1 MEIKK
6 QKIAVLNYSAGMDST
21 GLLLHLLANDYL
33 VKCVSFDYGQ
43 RHRIELEKGTEQMNY
58 LKLKGFNIERDII
71 DISFLGKI
79 SNSSL
84 AGKEDIPEG
93 FYEEENMKSTVIEN
107 RNAIF
112 ASITYAYALSLTKKY
127 DTESVIAQ
135 ALHAGDHAIYKDCTE
150 DFRIALEHAFKI
162 GNYDSERVS
171 YYTPYMEG
179 NKTSILKEALIN
191 CEKLNLDFNI
201 IFKNTNT
208 SYNPD
213 PITGKASGK
222 SGADVERILAF
233 NEIGLVDPCEYVD
246 SWEVVLKNALQVEK
260 EYLNKIIK

>member
-1 MEIKK
+1 MSKK

-43 RHRIELEKGTEQMNY
+43 RHKIELERGTQQMEY
-58 LKLKGFNIERDII
+58 LKSQGFNIERDII
-71 DISFLGKI
+71 DIRFLGKI

-93 FYEEENMKSTVIEN
+93 FYAEDNMKSTVIEN

-112 ASITYAYALSLTKKY
+112 ASITYAYALSLAKKY

-150 DFRIALEHAFKI
+150 DFRSALEHAFKI

-171 YYTPYMEG
+171 YYAPYMEG

-191 CEKLNLDFNI
+191 CEKLNLDFNT

-213 PITGKASGK
+213 PVTGKASGK
-222 SGADVERILAF
+222 SGADVERVLAF
-233 NEIGLVDPCEYVD
+233 NELGLVDPCEYVD
-246 SWEVVLKNALQVEK
+246 SWENVLEYALKVEK
-260 EYLNKIIK
+260 EFLENNNT

>member
-1 MEIKK
+1 MFKK

-43 RHRIELEKGTEQMNY
+43 RHKVELERGTQQMEY
-58 LKLKGFNIERDII
+58 LKSQGFNIERDII
-71 DISFLGKI
+71 DIRFLGKI

-93 FYEEENMKSTVIEN
+93 FYAENNMKSTVIEN

-112 ASITYAYALSLTKKY
+112 ASITYAYALSLAKKY
-127 DTESVIAQ
+127 DTESIIAQ

-150 DFRIALEHAFKI
+150 EFRSALEHAFKI
-162 GNYDSERVS
+162 GNYDSEKVS
-171 YYTPYMEG
+171 YYAPYMKG
-179 NKTSILKEALIN
+179 NKTSILKEALDN
-191 CEKLNLDFNI
+191 CKILNLDFNI

-233 NEIGLVDPCEYVD
+233 HELGLIDPCEYVD
-246 SWEVVLKNALQVEK
+246 SWDTVVEYALRVEQ
-260 EYLNKIIK
+260 EFLNKI